1 MLSLNK
7 VSKTYG
13 RGENKFTALKKL
25 ELNFDKGETIA
36 IVGKSGSGKS
46 TLLNLLTGLDT
57 PSTGDVKFDE
67 MSIYNDVDT
76 NTWRGEKVGIIFQQF
91 FLQSSDSVLENVML
105 PLKIRGIKKSER
117 KTAAEKA
124 LKLVGLGDKIKNK
137 ANDLSGGQKQRVAI
151 ARAVVTEP
159 SILVADEPTGNLDS
173 ENGAAVEAL
182 LFDLNKRLNTTLII
196 VTHDEDLASRCGRII
211 RLRDGMIIEDK
222 VLNVK
227 TVAKEVPAKKPAAKK
242 KSTAVKG
249 AK

>member
-25 ELNFDKGETIA
+25 ELNFSKGETIA

-57 PSTGDVKFDE
+57 PSTGDVLFDE
-67 MSIYNDVDT
+67 MSIYQDVDT
-76 NTWRGEKVGIIFQQF
+76 NTWRGEKVGVIFQQF
-91 FLQSSDSVLENVML
+91 FLQTSDSVLENVML
-105 PLKIRGIKKSER
+105 PLKIRGMKKSDR
-117 KTAAEKA
+117 KEAATKA
-124 LKLVGLGDKIKNK
+124 IKLVGLSDKIKNR

-151 ARAVVTEP
+151 ARAIVAEP

-173 ENGAAVEAL
+173 ENGASIEAL
-182 LFDLNKRLNTTLII
+182 LFGLNKRLGTTLII

-211 RLRDGMIIEDK
+211 RLRDGAVIEDK
-222 VLNVK
+222 VQKQATN
-227 TVAKEVPAKKPAAKK
+227 AKKTSDAKGTK
-242 KSTAVKG
+242 
-249 AK
+249 